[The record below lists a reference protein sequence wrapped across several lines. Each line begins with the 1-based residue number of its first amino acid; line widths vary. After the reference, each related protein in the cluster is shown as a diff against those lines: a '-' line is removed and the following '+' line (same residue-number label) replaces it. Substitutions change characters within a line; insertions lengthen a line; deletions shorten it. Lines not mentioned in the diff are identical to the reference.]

1 MIIQELKQYMKDK
14 RKNNAKQWA
23 NQIKTH
29 GECTGFTDKEYM
41 KNYEVIIA
49 GKQRYRTK
57 FVHNKMWQITR

>member
-1 MIIQELKQYMKDK
+1 MNIQELKQYVANK
-14 RKNNAKQWA
+14 RKTKAKQWSKE
-23 NQIKTH
+23 IKSH

-41 KNYEVIIA
+41 KNYEVIIT